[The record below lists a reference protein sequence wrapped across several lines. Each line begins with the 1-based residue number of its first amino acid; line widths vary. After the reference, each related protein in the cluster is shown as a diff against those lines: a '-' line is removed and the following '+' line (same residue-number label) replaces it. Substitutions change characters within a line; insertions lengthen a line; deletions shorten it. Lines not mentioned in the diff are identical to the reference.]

1 MLDKEE
7 RDLEGVAEG
16 EVDDGY
22 LLQIWD
28 RLQVAASVVAILL
41 NLFRTY
47 GRPSSR
53 ECAPPFSGKT

>member
-22 LLQIWD
+22 LLQVWD
-28 RLQVAASVVAILL
+28 IADCSIRTVAILL
-41 NLFRTY
+41 TLL
-47 GRPSSR
+47 P
-53 ECAPPFSGKT
+53 

>member
-7 RDLEGVAEG
+7 RDLEGVVEG

-22 LLQIWD
+22 LLQVWD

-41 NLFRTY
+41 TLL
-47 GRPSSR
+47 P
-53 ECAPPFSGKT
+53 